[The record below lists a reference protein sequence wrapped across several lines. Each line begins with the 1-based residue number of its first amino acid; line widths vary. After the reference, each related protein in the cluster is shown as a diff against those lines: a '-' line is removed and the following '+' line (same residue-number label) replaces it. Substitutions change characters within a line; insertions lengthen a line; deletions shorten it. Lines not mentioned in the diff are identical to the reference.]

1 MNHWFQLIIKMRW
14 LLVAALVA
22 FSSVNVHA
30 ADAESEEARSLVD
43 ASEAAPGVTVSAILT
58 LPPVVEVVKL
68 EIRSAKKQRLAKKKV
83 SPTIM
88 LTRTERRQVALLAAT
103 TSGSLQSH
111 TYNPNEEYEVGIDE
125 LVLHRSFSRPKV
137 VADPDDDEND
147 ALAVSEEIGLR
158 LLMARLKAVEAH
170 VLNQVADTDEALP
183 ESVQSRLAEARLK
196 AVAAHQKKFA

>member
-1 MNHWFQLIIKMRW
+1 MRW

-22 FSSVNVHA
+22 FSSVNVLA
-30 ADAESEEARSLVD
+30 ADAESEETRSLVD
-43 ASEAAPGVTVSAILT
+43 ASEATPGVTVSAILA

-68 EIRSAKKQRLAKKKV
+68 EIRSTKKQRLAKKNI

-103 TSGSLQSH
+103 TAGSLQSH
-111 TYNPNEEYEVGIDE
+111 TYYPNEEYEVGIDE

-170 VLNQVADTDEALP
+170 ALNQVPDTGEALP
-183 ESVQSRLAEARLK
+183 ESVQRRLSEARLK
-196 AVAAHQKKFA
+196 AVEAHQKKFA

>member
-1 MNHWFQLIIKMRW
+1 MRW

-22 FSSVNVHA
+22 FSSVNVLA

-43 ASEAAPGVTVSAILT
+43 ASEATPGVTVSAILA

-68 EIRSAKKQRLAKKKV
+68 EIRSSKKQRLAKKNI

-103 TSGSLQSH
+103 TAGSQQSH
-111 TYNPNEEYEVGIDE
+111 TYYPNEEYEVGIDE

-170 VLNQVADTDEALP
+170 ALNQVPDTGEALP
-183 ESVQSRLAEARLK
+183 ESVQRRLSEARLK
-196 AVAAHQKKFA
+196 AVEAHQKKFA

>member
-1 MNHWFQLIIKMRW
+1 MRCF
-14 LLVAALVA
+14 LVAALVA
-22 FSSVNVHA
+22 FSVVNVHA
-30 ADAESEEARSLVD
+30 ADLEGEEARSLVD

-58 LPPVVEVVKL
+58 LAPVIEVGKL
-68 EIRSAKKQRLAKKKV
+68 ELRAAKKQQRLAKKKL

-103 TSGSLQSH
+103 TSGSLQSL

-137 VADPDDDEND
+137 VADPDDDAMD
-147 ALAVSEEIGLR
+147 ALAVSNEVGLR

-170 VLNQVADTDEALP
+170 ALNQVPDSGEALP
-183 ESVQSRLAEARLK
+183 ESVRLRLSEARLK
-196 AVAAHQKKFA
+196 ALQAHQKKFG